1 MDNRMPTLVGLLGLW
16 LGAGDVRAEDRRF
29 GPADP
34 VAKDPAQFDPR
45 RPVARELD
53 MEVPDGFA
61 VSAAG
66 DLIISR
72 PLSPYAKRLE
82 AFGSLVGILQR
93 SDVAYG
99 NLETTIFDPR
109 SFKGSPYSWNGDWT
123 VSALPAVAGDLRQM
137 GFGLVSRANNHALDW
152 GIEGM
157 QETGRWLDQAGIV
170 HAGAGDTHGAA
181 RAPQYLEAPRARVA
195 LVSLAS
201 TFRPTSESL
210 PASGLAPGRP
220 GVSGLRLAEVL
231 QLPPAALRALQA
243 ARCAVQPQH
252 CDEAGT
258 TGELFGQKF
267 RQGEDASRTFSM
279 DPVDLAEILRAV
291 RTAQQHADFV
301 IVAIHSHECS
311 RNCEGGDT
319 PAGAADFLRQL
330 AHDAI
335 DSGADMFIA
344 TGNHNLGAIEVYDS
358 PARGKRPVFYGL
370 GNFFWSDIQEP
381 LPADLRRGNEATLA
395 AAWENPAKATDYD
408 LTAPLNKQ
416 AFATPFTFQSVL
428 AESRFANG
436 ELAVIVLH
444 PVEEGYGSSLTTSG
458 IPRLVTDTT
467 EARGIIGQ
475 VVLQNERY
483 GVPALDIRYSGST
496 ATVRP

>member
-1 MDNRMPTLVGLLGLW
+1 MDNRLPILVGLLGLW
-16 LGAGDVRAEDRRF
+16 LGAGDAQADDTRF

-72 PLSPYAKRLE
+72 PLSQYAKRLE

-109 SFKGSPYSWNGDWT
+109 SFKGSPYSWDGDWT

-137 GFGLVSRANNHALDW
+137 GFGMVSRANNHALDW

-231 QLPPAALRALQA
+231 QVPPAALRALQA
-243 ARCAVQPQH
+243 AR
-252 CDEAGT
+252 
-258 TGELFGQKF
+258 
-267 RQGEDASRTFSM
+267 
-279 DPVDLAEILRAV
+279 
-291 RTAQQHADFV
+291 
-301 IVAIHSHECS
+301 
-311 RNCEGGDT
+311 
-319 PAGAADFLRQL
+319 
-330 AHDAI
+330 
-335 DSGADMFIA
+335 
-344 TGNHNLGAIEVYDS
+344 
-358 PARGKRPVFYGL
+358 
-370 GNFFWSDIQEP
+370 
-381 LPADLRRGNEATLA
+381 
-395 AAWENPAKATDYD
+395 
-408 LTAPLNKQ
+408 
-416 AFATPFTFQSVL
+416 
-428 AESRFANG
+428 
-436 ELAVIVLH
+436 
-444 PVEEGYGSSLTTSG
+444 
-458 IPRLVTDTT
+458 
-467 EARGIIGQ
+467 
-475 VVLQNERY
+475 
-483 GVPALDIRYSGST
+483 
-496 ATVRP
+496 

>member
-1 MDNRMPTLVGLLGLW
+1 MDNRLPILVGLLGLW
-16 LGAGDVRAEDRRF
+16 LGAGDAQADDTRF

-72 PLSPYAKRLE
+72 PLSQYAKRLE

-109 SFKGSPYSWNGDWT
+109 SFKGSPYSWDGDWT

-137 GFGLVSRANNHALDW
+137 GFGMVSRANNHALDW

-220 GVSGLRLAEVL
+220 GVSGLHLAEVL
-231 QLPPAALRALQA
+231 QVPPAALRALQA

-267 RQGEDASRTFSM
+267 RQAEDASRTFSM
-279 DPVDLAEILRAV
+279 DPVDLAEILQAV

-335 DSGADMFIA
+335 DSGADMFVA

-381 LPADLRRGNEATLA
+381 LPADLRRGNEATLR
-395 AAWENPAKATDYD
+395 AAWENPARATDYD

-416 AFATPFTFQSVL
+416 AFSTPFTFQSVL

-436 ELAVIVLH
+436 ELAAIVLH

-458 IPRLVTDTT
+458 IPRLVTDAA

-475 VVLQNERY
+475 VVLQNERF